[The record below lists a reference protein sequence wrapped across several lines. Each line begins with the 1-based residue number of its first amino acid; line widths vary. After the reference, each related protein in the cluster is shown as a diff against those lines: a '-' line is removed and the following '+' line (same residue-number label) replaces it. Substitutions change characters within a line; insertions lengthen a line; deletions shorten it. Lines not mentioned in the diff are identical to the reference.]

1 MIPYR
6 AAMITYCPRCA
17 TRVEERLV
25 EGKLRPVCPSCGYI
39 AFADPKVSATVLVER
54 DGAILFIRRTMDPGR
69 GLWCF
74 PGGFVDFGE
83 DPMLAAA
90 RECREETGIV
100 VKDLRLLNVA
110 FNGRVIVI
118 TYTTSSLS
126 AAEPL
131 AGDDADMAAWFVPPN
146 IPPLAF
152 PNMEQTLML
161 WQRGRARQDVAARH
175 TQEGREDG
183 S

>member
-6 AAMITYCPRCA
+6 AAVMSYCPRCA

-25 EGKLRPVCPSCGYI
+25 AGKLRPACPACDFV
-39 AFADPKVSATVLVER
+39 AFADPKVSATVLVECN
-54 DGAILFIRRTMDPGR
+54 GALLFIRRTMDPGR
-69 GLWCF
+69 GRWCF

-83 DPMLAAA
+83 DPVLAAI

-100 VKDLRLLNVA
+100 VEHLRLLEVA

-118 TYTTSSLS
+118 TYTTSTFSPS
-126 AAEPL
+126 DPV

-146 IPPLAF
+146 LPPLAF
-152 PNMEQTLML
+152 PTMEQTLML
-161 WQRGRARQDVAARH
+161 WQRERAR
-175 TQEGREDG
+175 
-183 S
+183 